1 MRMRTLELRH
11 RDERA
16 WSRAQEVLE
25 ELVRAALERGT
36 LEELRVAR
44 LDAHAVLL
52 VLVAPDDAALER
64 LAPELLEPWLAASK
78 GLEAGE
84 PRDGEVVLVA
94 RRTPAEGDE
103 LDGLDDAARR
113 QRFVLEVA
121 ASGMVWGLYG
131 DTWARSPA
139 AGGAEALPFW
149 SSAGQAARCSTGAW
163 EGFVPRAIERDA
175 FVEQWLAG
183 MDEDGIVAVLLP
195 TPTEP
200 GAIVGA
206 AELGQALARAAS

>member
-1 MRMRTLELRH
+1 MTFVDETVRVSVPATSANLGPGFDCLGLALSL
-11 RDERA
+11 RDELTA
-16 WSRAQEVLE
+16 
-25 ELVRAALERGT
+25 
-36 LEELRVAR
+36 RVV
-44 LDAHAVLL
+44 DGPSSITV
-52 VLVAPDDAALER
+52 
-64 LAPELLEPWLAASK
+64 
-78 GLEAGE
+78 AGE
-84 PRDGEVVLVA
+84 GADEV
-94 RRTPAEGDE
+94 P
-103 LDGLDDAARR
+103 LDDAARR
-113 QRFVLEVA
+113 QRFALEVA

-139 AGGAEALPFW
+139 AGEAEALPFW

>member
-1 MRMRTLELRH
+1 MRFVVIG
-11 RDERA
+11 A
-16 WSRAQEVLE
+16 
-25 ELVRAALERGT
+25 G
-36 LEELRVAR
+36 
-44 LDAHAVLL
+44 AVGG
-52 VLVAPDDAALER
+52 VVGGR
-64 LAPELLEPWLAASK
+64 LAQH
-78 GLEAGE
+78 G
-84 PRDGEVVLVA
+84 REVVLVA

-183 MDEDGIVAVLLP
+183 MDEDASTPAAV
-195 TPTEP
+195 
-200 GAIVGA
+200 
-206 AELGQALARAAS
+206 QAD